1 MFSKTTT
8 IKNDLTML
16 NVTVVVLAMLF
27 QLSIWVNNDNNQ
39 IGEVN
44 LIPKVKYYT
53 LEEARK
59 EIAKEEAMKVDTTK
73 IVIPKPMTKAEIV
86 KAEATLKVI
95 LDVNKSE
102 FAIPVQPERKG
113 FDIKPRAAEE
123 VKIVNTKFEEK
134 YKDMDKSSYTYKI
147 MHETP
152 IIPMSQWDEFIADKA
167 REYNV
172 PVSLAFAIIN
182 LESEFNPKAVN
193 KSSGATG
200 LGQMLPSTAIHV
212 AKMKGDYEKH
222 KAIFGSDRNAKAF
235 YAKFLKNPEN
245 NVDYCVS
252 YLSYLKSTHKTWFR
266 SIKAYSGH
274 YNNSNELFVKRY
286 GYKVQKYL
294 IKHKSIFRLY

>member
-1 MFSKTTT
+1 MFSKSTT

-16 NVTVVVLAMLF
+16 NVTVVMIAMLF
-27 QLSIWVNNDNNQ
+27 QLTLWVNSNNT

-44 LIPKVKYYT
+44 LIPKYT

-59 EIAKEEAMKVDTTK
+59 EIAKEEAMKIDTSK
-73 IVIPKPMTKAEIV
+73 IVIPKPMSKDELA
-86 KAEATLKVI
+86 KAEAQLQI
-95 LDVNKSE
+95 ALDVVHTKLD
-102 FAIPVQPERKG
+102 IPTQPKRKG
-113 FDIKPRAAEE
+113 FDIKPRAVEE

-134 YKDMDKSSYTYKI
+134 YKDMDKTSYAYKI

-200 LGQMLPSTAIHV
+200 LGQMLPSTAVHV
-212 AKMKGDYEKH
+212 AKMKGEYEKH
-222 KAIFGSDRNAKAF
+222 KKIFGSDRNAKAF

-245 NVDYCVS
+245 NVDYCVY

-266 SIKAYSGH
+266 AIKAYSGH
-274 YNNSNELFVKRY
+274 YNSISELFVKRY

-294 IKHKSIFRLY
+294 INHKSIFRLY

>member
-1 MFSKTTT
+1 MFSKSTT

-16 NVTVVVLAMLF
+16 NVTVVMIAMLF
-27 QLSIWVNNDNNQ
+27 QLTLWVNSNNT

-44 LIPKVKYYT
+44 LIPKYT

-59 EIAKEEAMKVDTTK
+59 EIAKEEAMKIDTSK
-73 IVIPKPMTKAEIV
+73 IVIPKPMSKAELA
-86 KAEATLKVI
+86 KAEAQLQI
-95 LDVNKSE
+95 ALDVVHTKLD
-102 FAIPVQPERKG
+102 IPVQPKRKG
-113 FDIKPRAAEE
+113 FDIKPRAVEE

-134 YKDMDKSSYTYKI
+134 YKGMDKTSYAYKI

-200 LGQMLPSTAIHV
+200 LGQMLPSTAVHV
-212 AKMKGDYEKH
+212 AKMKGEYDSH
-222 KAIFGSDRNAKAF
+222 KKIFGSDRNAKAF
-235 YAKFLKNPEN
+235 YVKFLKNPEN
-245 NVDYCVS
+245 NVDYCVY

-266 SIKAYSGH
+266 AIKAYSGH
-274 YNNSNELFVKRY
+274 YNNSNDLFVKRY

-294 IKHKSIFRLY
+294 INHKSIFRLY

>member
-1 MFSKTTT
+1 MFSKSTT

-16 NVTVVVLAMLF
+16 NVTVVMIAMIF
-27 QLSIWVNNDNNQ
+27 QLTLWVNSSNT

-59 EIAKEEAMKVDTTK
+59 EIAKEEAMKIDTSK
-73 IVIPKPMTKAEIV
+73 IVIPKPMSEAELTKVEAQLKDTFNGRV
-86 KAEATLKVI
+86 K
-95 LDVNKSE
+95 LD
-102 FAIPVQPERKG
+102 IPTQPKRKG
-113 FDIKPRAAEE
+113 FDIKPRAVEE

-134 YKDMDKSSYTYKI
+134 YKDMDKTSYAYKI

-182 LESEFNPKAVN
+182 LESEFNPKAEN

-200 LGQMLPSTAIHV
+200 LGQMLPSTAVHV
-212 AKMKGDYEKH
+212 AKMKGEYDSH
-222 KAIFGSDRNAKAF
+222 KKIFGSDKNAKAF

-245 NVDYCVS
+245 NVDYCVY

-266 SIKAYSGH
+266 AIKAYSGH
-274 YNNSNELFVKRY
+274 YNNNNDLFVKRY

-294 IKHKSIFRLY
+294 INHKSIFRLY

>member
-1 MFSKTTT
+1 MFSKSTT
-8 IKNDLTML
+8 IKHDLTML
-16 NVTVVVLAMLF
+16 NVTVVMIAMLF
-27 QLSIWVNNDNNQ
+27 QLTLWVNSNNT

-44 LIPKVKYYT
+44 LIPKYT

-59 EIAKEEAMKVDTTK
+59 EIAKEEAMKIDTSK
-73 IVIPKPMTKAEIV
+73 IVIPKPMSKAELA
-86 KAEATLKVI
+86 KAEAQLQI
-95 LDVNKSE
+95 ALDVVHTKLD
-102 FAIPVQPERKG
+102 IPAQPKRKG
-113 FDIKPRAAEE
+113 FDIKPRAVEE

-134 YKDMDKSSYTYKI
+134 YKGMDKTSYAYKI

-172 PVSLAFAIIN
+172 PVALAFAIIN

-200 LGQMLPSTAIHV
+200 LGQMLPSTAVHV
-212 AKMKGDYEKH
+212 AKMKGEYDSH
-222 KAIFGSDRNAKAF
+222 KKIFGSDRNAKAF

-266 SIKAYSGH
+266 AIKAYSGH

-294 IKHKSIFRLY
+294 INHKSIFRLY

>member
-1 MFSKTTT
+1 MFSKSTT
-8 IKNDLTML
+8 IKHDLTML
-16 NVTVVVLAMLF
+16 NVTVVMIAMLF
-27 QLSIWVNNDNNQ
+27 QLTLWVNSNNT

-44 LIPKVKYYT
+44 LIPKYT

-59 EIAKEEAMKVDTTK
+59 EIAKEEAMKIDTSK
-73 IVIPKPMTKAEIV
+73 IVIPKPMSKDELA
-86 KAEATLKVI
+86 KAEAQLQI
-95 LDVNKSE
+95 ALDVVHTKLD
-102 FAIPVQPERKG
+102 IPVQPKRKG
-113 FDIKPRAAEE
+113 FDIKPRAVEE
-123 VKIVNTKFEEK
+123 VKIVNTNFEEK
-134 YKDMDKSSYTYKI
+134 YKDMDKTSYAYKI

-200 LGQMLPSTAIHV
+200 LGQMLPSTAVHV
-212 AKMKGDYEKH
+212 AKMKGEYKEH
-222 KAIFGSDRNAKAF
+222 KKIFGSDRNAKAF

-245 NVDYCVS
+245 NVDYCVY

-266 SIKAYSGH
+266 AIKAYSGH
-274 YNNSNELFVKRY
+274 YNNSNDLFVKRY

-294 IKHKSIFRLY
+294 LNHKSIFRLY

>member
-1 MFSKTTT
+1 MFSKSTT

-16 NVTVVVLAMLF
+16 NVTVVMIAMLF
-27 QLSIWVNNDNNQ
+27 QLTLWVNSNNT

-44 LIPKVKYYT
+44 LIPKYT

-59 EIAKEEAMKVDTTK
+59 EIAKEEAMKIDTSK
-73 IVIPKPMTKAEIV
+73 IVIPKPMSKAELA
-86 KAEATLKVI
+86 KAEAQLQI
-95 LDVNKSE
+95 ALDVVHTKLD
-102 FAIPVQPERKG
+102 IPVQPKRKG
-113 FDIKPRAAEE
+113 FDIKPRSVEE

-134 YKDMDKSSYTYKI
+134 YKGMDKTSYAYKI

-200 LGQMLPSTAIHV
+200 LGQMLPSTAVHV
-212 AKMKGDYEKH
+212 AKMKGEYDSH
-222 KAIFGSDRNAKAF
+222 KKIFGSDRNAKAF
-235 YAKFLKNPEN
+235 YVKFLKNPEN
-245 NVDYCVS
+245 NVDYCVY

-266 SIKAYSGH
+266 AIKAYSGH
-274 YNNSNELFVKRY
+274 YNNSNDLFVKRY

-294 IKHKSIFRLY
+294 INHKSIFRLY